1 VRDSRGVE
9 VISNPDTSGFD
20 HLYVYDGYSGRAS
33 GDPLKYAV
41 FVFDVSGASGG
52 GGAELVRNPGF
63 EAETSGWS
71 AGGVATLS
79 RVSGGRGGS
88 AGAALLQNNG
98 TTNGNCML
106 NDSPNWVT
114 TTTPGTY
121 TGSLWV
127 KADAAGATL
136 RLRIREYNGGT
147 LVGTAAISTISLT
160 TSWQQISVQTVSQVP
175 GTSTL
180 DLTAYVSSA
189 LPGTCFYADDA
200 SITVT

>member
-1 VRDSRGVE
+1 
-9 VISNPDTSGFD
+9 
-20 HLYVYDGYSGRAS
+20 
-33 GDPLKYAV
+33 
-41 FVFDVSGASGG
+41 
-52 GGAELVRNPGF
+52 
-63 EAETSGWS
+63 
-71 AGGVATLS
+71 
-79 RVSGGRGGS
+79 VSGGRGGS

-114 TTTPGTY
+114 TTISGTY